1 MKRTEEDTKVFDDM
15 LNYKEVVFRICLGFS
30 RNPQDAEDLTQEVY
44 LKAWRKIDTLN
55 DTNLLRAWL
64 FKVARNT
71 CLDHINKMRLRKL
84 FRQDMQEERE
94 PRDHNGKTP
103 EHRLEHRQQL
113 EMLKKAVGGLSV
125 KLREVFI
132 LKEYGHLTYREIAA
146 AVGIKE
152 GTVMSRLNRARREV
166 TAWMRRKNNE

>member
-1 MKRTEEDTKVFDDM
+1 MKRTIEETKVFDEM

-30 RNPQDAEDLTQEVY
+30 KDPQDAEDLTQEVY

-84 FRQDMQEERE
+84 FHLDTREERE

-103 EHRLEHRQQL
+103 EYHVEHQQQL

-125 KLREVFI
+125 KLREVFV
-132 LKEYGHLTYREIAA
+132 LKEYGHLSYREIAA
-146 AVGIKE
+146 AVGIRE

-166 TAWMRRKNNE
+166 TVRMRSKNYE